1 MVTFY
6 DSISIVDAD
15 NSMRTVP
22 LNPDGTFYD
31 SVLRDPLELSN
42 NSGSFNLEGVDGET
56 FQDSVLEMADF
67 GASLG

>member
-31 SVLRDPLELSN
+31 SVQDPLNLSN
-42 NSGSFNLEGVDGET
+42 HSGSINLEGVDGEC
-56 FQDSVLEMADF
+56 FQDSLSEMADF
-67 GASLG
+67 GTSLG